1 MSTDNLSNKK
11 RTARKTFYGFASL
24 IIAMISVL
32 FLTASFAITM
42 IDISPAIFFNLNNLT
57 YLVYCSSTP
66 LALGLGVWGFT
77 RKNDSTLLSVV
88 AMGLVG
94 LPFLF
99 LFWRFINALIRY
111 N

>member
-1 MSTDNLSNKK
+1 
-11 RTARKTFYGFASL
+11 
-24 IIAMISVL
+24 MISVL

-57 YLVYCSSTP
+57 YLVYCRSTP
-66 LALGLGVWGFT
+66 VALGLGVWGFT
-77 RKNDSTLLSVV
+77 RKNDSMILSVIAV
-88 AMGLVG
+88 GLVG

-99 LFWRFINALIRY
+99 LFWQFVTALIRY